1 MTNFRLKIFY
11 SYILVIT
18 FLCSC
23 NGQTGNKDVCKTN
36 YINAR
41 NKFNK
46 FYIEKNPVLLSEA
59 LQDVEKSLDCPI
71 TRPASIELKISVLY
85 SLKEYNKA
93 YQFIDSLEE
102 KDFSKPYEKKMQY
115 NFFKALD
122 CEAKSQDEDKKKY
135 FGIAILEIQNFINH
149 QKLIDQ
155 KAYYDL
161 FLVKSKVLN
170 EKQFNEELNNLKI
183 KYPNDQDFF
192 EVLKESFTEKP
203 KQVNAVVN

>member
-1 MTNFRLKIFY
+1 MTNFNLRKIFTN
-11 SYILVIT
+11 ILLIT

-23 NGQTGNKDVCKTN
+23 NGQTGNEDVCKTN

-41 NKFNK
+41 NKINK
-46 FYIEKNPVLLSEA
+46 FYTEKKTVLLSEA
-59 LQDVEKSLDCPI
+59 LQDVEKSLDCQI
-71 TRPASIELKISVLY
+71 TRSASIELKIAVLY

-93 YQFIDSLEE
+93 YEFINSLEE

-122 CEAKSQDEDKKKY
+122 CEAKSQDDDKKKY
-135 FGIAILEIQNFINH
+135 FGIAIMEIQNFIND
-149 QKLIDQ
+149 QKSIDQ
-155 KAYYDL
+155 IAYYDL

-170 EKQFNEELNNLKI
+170 EKQFNDELTNLKI
-183 KYPNDQDFF
+183 KYPNGQDFF
-192 EVLKESFTEKP
+192 EALKESFDEKP